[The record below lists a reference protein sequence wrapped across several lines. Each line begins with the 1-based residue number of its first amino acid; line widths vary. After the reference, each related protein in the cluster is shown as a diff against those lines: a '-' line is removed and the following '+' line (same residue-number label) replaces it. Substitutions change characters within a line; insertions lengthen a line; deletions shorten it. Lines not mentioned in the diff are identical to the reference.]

1 MSDSKNFAAQIL
13 GKSTSSRSLTDPV
26 PEPKEDE
33 PELPSPQLMI
43 DSLYQI
49 MMERFDKLEA
59 LVQKDCQ
66 CQKK

>member
-1 MSDSKNFAAQIL
+1 MPDSKNFAAQIL

-26 PEPKEDE
+26 PEPKEEE

-59 LVQKDCQ
+59 LMKDCQ